1 MATKKDA
8 GWIEVTDRLPTDKE
22 AGGFGA
28 VEVIV
33 QCNPASGDGPWQ
45 VMKMGI
51 CWKLGGDPDRP
62 FWVSSDKP
70 HEPIENAAWWVT
82 HWRPFP
88 KFPEPIDRSSF
99 RGF

>member
-8 GWIEVTDRLPTDKE
+8 GWIAVTDRLPTDKE

-33 QCNPASGDGPWQ
+33 QCNPTSGDGPWQ

-51 CWKLGGDPDRP
+51 CWKLGGDPNRP

-70 HEPIENAAWWVT
+70 HEPIENASWWVT